1 MLSHISSSSWGSY
14 LPIGVTLVTEL
25 LFFFAFFCLAVVI
38 FVDLAVATAAINP
51 GRPPAPGGEVE
62 GPGAQQVMHQQP
74 GDQDYWQPRCL
85 KAASVRS

>member
-1 MLSHISSSSWGSY
+1 M
-14 LPIGVTLVTEL
+14 
-25 LFFFAFFCLAVVI
+25 
-38 FVDLAVATAAINP
+38 ATAAINP
-51 GRPPAPGGEVE
+51 GRPPAPGVEVE

>member
-1 MLSHISSSSWGSY
+1 M
-14 LPIGVTLVTEL
+14 
-25 LFFFAFFCLAVVI
+25 VI

-51 GRPPAPGGEVE
+51 GRPPAPGVEVE
-62 GPGAQQVMHQQP
+62 GPGAQQVMYQQP